1 MRLVTDLVHLNRA
14 MKRPTH
20 PFAAVQNILSSV
32 GPNTKYSVTL
42 DCLGGYW
49 QITLSPKSQ
58 KLVAFLTERGA
69 LTYPRSPMGLTSS
82 GDIFFYR
89 TDQVLAGIHGVHK
102 LVNDSF
108 LDGDTMKQFIS

>member
-1 MRLVTDLVHLNRA
+1 
-14 MKRPTH
+14 
-20 PFAAVQNILSSV
+20 
-32 GPNTKYSVTL
+32 
-42 DCLGGYW
+42 
-49 QITLSPKSQ
+49 
-58 KLVAFLTERGA
+58 
-69 LTYPRSPMGLTSS
+69 MGLTSS